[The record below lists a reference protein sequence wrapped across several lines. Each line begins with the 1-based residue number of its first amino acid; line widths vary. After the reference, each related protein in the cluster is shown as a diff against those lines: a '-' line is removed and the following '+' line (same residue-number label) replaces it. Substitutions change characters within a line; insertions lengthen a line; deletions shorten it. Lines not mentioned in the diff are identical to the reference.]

1 MIFKQKYGKNRYFS
15 ISKELRKQQRSTDEF
30 EIMLNNLTLEELISL
45 KLELS
50 SKIINHKLYG
60 FKIYQNISNI
70 VRDAV
75 FKYSLSATQSL
86 NDAARFLGM
95 SKHNFKKLYK
105 KYNIII

>member
-1 MIFKQKYGKNRYFS
+1 MWSVEGFDEPES
-15 ISKELRKQQRSTDEF
+15 IPFLYPSSTRSARDTF
-30 EIMLNNLTLEELISL
+30 WYQSFWGVIISL

-50 SKIINHKLYG
+50 SKVINHKLYG

-95 SKHNFKKLYK
+95 SKHNFKRLYK
-105 KYNIII
+105 KYNNI